1 MTEKQLNIIKGVF
14 YGQAIGDALGLG
26 TEFLSK
32 SDILRYYPNGLTDF
46 VQIIQDKHRSRWEI
60 GDWTDDTD
68 QFLCICDSIITSG
81 IVDELRFADELFKW
95 FKGIPMGIGQ
105 TVYKVVSVPQFTLY
119 PHKASEL
126 IWKMSKRLNAS
137 NGAIMR
143 TSILG
148 TFEFWDEKKVA
159 ENTEK
164 IAKVTHWDSR
174 CVGSCVVV
182 TMLISKILFESKQ
195 MNLEQLC
202 HIADQYDDRIT
213 PFIEIANLS
222 PIEDLQLDE
231 NESVGYTLKAMSA
244 GLWAYFNAENFEDGL
259 LKIVNEGGDA
269 DTNASVAGSILGAK
283 FGYNSIPKKY
293 IDGLTNK
300 DILERKYNEY
310 ILRLQQCFTQQHL
323 HPQNG

>member
-1 MTEKQLNIIKGVF
+1 MTDNQLDIIKGVF

-32 SDILRYYPNGLTDF
+32 SEISRYYPNRLTDYS
-46 VQIIQDKHRSRWEI
+46 QIIQDKHRRRWKI

-68 QFLCICDSIITSG
+68 QFLCICNSIITSNK
-81 IVDELRFADELFKW
+81 VDELVFAQELYKW
-95 FKGIPMGIGQ
+95 FKDVPMGIGQ
-105 TVYKVVSVPQFTLY
+105 TVYKVLSLPEFTLY
-119 PHKASEL
+119 PHIASEL
-126 IWKMSKRLNAS
+126 IWKLSRQRNAS

-148 TFEFWDEKKVA
+148 TYEFWNYSKVA

-182 TMLISKILFESKQ
+182 TMLISNILSESKLL
-195 MNLEQLC
+195 NLEQLC
-202 HIADQYDDRIT
+202 YIADTYDNRIR
-213 PFIEIANLS
+213 PFIESSYSFAL
-222 PIEDLQLDE
+222 EELQLDD
-231 NESVGYTLKAMSA
+231 NDSIGYTLKAMSA

-283 FGYNSIPKKY
+283 FGYSSIPKKY
-293 IDGLTNK
+293 IDGLIYKNV
-300 DILERKYNEY
+300 LEDKYNKY
-310 ILRLQQCFTQQHL
+310 IKQLDKGYSQKHI
-323 HPQNG
+323 